1 MPPKRPRE
9 TCFPTGRIKKIMQQD
24 EVSLPTCSRSD
35 GVYVCA

>member
-24 EVSLPTCSRSD
+24 EVYPLPPPRPL
-35 GVYVCA
+35 A